1 MKTLIK
7 NELIGYEVL
16 IDEPYKDRPMFVI
29 FPGGGYHHLS
39 TREAEPVAE
48 KFLSFVIM

>member
-16 IDEPYKDRPMFVI
+16 IDEPYKDKPMVVI
-29 FPGGGYHHLS
+29 FPGGGYHHL
-39 TREAEPVAE
+39 
-48 KFLSFVIM
+48 